1 MNMTTL
7 ENLPQKIRE
16 NRLMQF
22 GENLVK
28 YQNFKTNSVIAK
40 IDNAGFSK
48 GTLVS
53 YVNSGINYIKT
64 GRKFSQYGDFYK
76 YIDIALKKCVQPLVP
91 SAEDKRLIRPYKRHC
106 INEKPIGIVE
116 KVEVINTQYAVKM
129 ENNIRLLGNLECAKA
144 FLDGLSFMGK
154 TDAKIIR
161 IKIEEV

>member
-1 MNMTTL
+1 MNVTAL
-7 ENLPQKIRE
+7 EKLPQKIRE

-53 YVNSGINYIKT
+53 YINSGINYIKT
-64 GRKFSQYGDFYK
+64 GKKFSQYGDFYK

-91 SAEDKRLIRPYKRHC
+91 SEKDRRLSRLHKKP
-106 INEKPIGIVE
+106 INKKTENLIGIVE
-116 KVEVINTQYAVKM
+116 KIEIIDTKYAVQM
-129 ENNIRLLGNLECAKA
+129 GDNIRLQKSIDCAK
-144 FLDGLSFMGK
+144 SF
-154 TDAKIIR
+154 
-161 IKIEEV
+161 